1 VQSNKGLGFI
11 VRCVHKLL
19 CFGIDLFLGTLLN
32 QRRISEHSR
41 NEHRLCNHQLI
52 HRSAESSHK
61 DVSLST
67 AEMSTD
73 CAHISRSTTTTCL
86 GFFFEHGFSCSSKQ
100 SVNMLISFW
109 SIISSGFEFWK
120 FPPDYCRC
128 MTSGQSLERNL
139 VKAFDIEST
148 GTSSPPSFC
157 KPLTFQDETM
167 QRASQMPHDESG
179 FLFEAPKLRGSES
192 TCISLVLQMQINF
205 FFPGN
210 VD

>member
-1 VQSNKGLGFI
+1 MYTNYFELELICFWGLCWI
-11 VRCVHKLL
+11 KP
-19 CFGIDLFLGTLLN
+19 

-41 NEHRLCNHQLI
+41 NEHRLCTHQLI

-86 GFFFEHGFSCSSKQ
+86 GFFFEHGFSCSSTQ

-120 FPPDYCRC
+120 SPPDFCRC
-128 MTSGQSLERNL
+128 MTNGQSLEHNL

-148 GTSSPPSFC
+148 GTSSPPPSADHWPFRMRPCKSFSNAWWWIRLSVWSS
-157 KPLTFQDETM
+157 KA
-167 QRASQMPHDESG
+167 QREWEH
-179 FLFEAPKLRGSES
+179 LH
-192 TCISLVLQMQINF
+192 F
-205 FFPGN
+205 FGTSN
-210 VD
+210 AD